1 MRPIKFRA
9 ILHLDKVD
17 EKIPAID
24 IMIDAVAV
32 YPDGSIGFNE
42 QSLKEKLPKNYEIYG
57 DDFGAEIKYA
67 DEEGEYFETVFTMLS
82 GEEWFWV
89 EKDFDVMEFTCIKD
103 KNGIEIY
110 EGDRILIERGV
121 GYSSRHY
128 PSFVDGTQH
137 KTITEVK
144 WDNEK
149 HGWNI
154 PQTSDANWETRI
166 EILGNKYE
174 GAKQ

>member
-17 EKIPAID
+17 DKIPAID

-89 EKDFDVMEFTCIKD
+89 EKDFDLMQYVGLND
-103 KNGIEIY
+103 GNGVGVY
-110 EGDRILIERGV
+110 EGDRIIVERGV
-121 GYSSRHY
+121 GHSSDYY
-128 PSFVDGTQH
+128 PSFIDGTQI
-137 KTITEVK
+137 KSVIEVK

-154 PQTSDANWETRI
+154 PQSSDMDWETRI
-166 EILGNKYE
+166 QILGNKYE
-174 GAKQ
+174 GVKQ